1 MKLYDNAFS
10 PFARKVRLV
19 LDYKG
24 LAYEAVDALEPGA
37 HEMLAAV
44 NPRVEVPVLDDD
56 GLLVV
61 NSADIVAYLDHRYP
75 DNPVLPADPATRVRA
90 RALERLADTLI
101 DAITHDISMW
111 LWPTLGRT
119 DVPPPG
125 LLDAARRDLEA
136 IYAELNADLARRE
149 FLCGALSIADFA
161 VFPHLTA
168 VKFLDVPF
176 SGDRHPHL
184 LAWYKRVRAL
194 AVFRGDLD
202 RASAWMERNAT
213 RGPITNRVVW
223 RGDRIEWL
231 LANGFHEW
239 FLSEIRAE
247 RVGWPLRSTR
257 P

>member
-19 LDYKG
+19 LDYKH
-24 LAYEAVDALEPGA
+24 LPYEAIDALEPGA
-37 HEMLAAV
+37 HEALEAV

-119 DVPPPG
+119 DARPSG

-136 IYAELNADLARRE
+136 IYAELNGDLVRRE
-149 FLCGALSIADFA
+149 FLCGSSLSIADFA
-161 VFPHLTA
+161 MFPHLTA

-176 SGDRHPHL
+176 S
-184 LAWYKRVRAL
+184 AL
-194 AVFRGDLD
+194 VAYDQ
-202 RASAWMERNAT
+202 
-213 RGPITNRVVW
+213 
-223 RGDRIEWL
+223 
-231 LANGFHEW
+231 
-239 FLSEIRAE
+239 
-247 RVGWPLRSTR
+247 
-257 P
+257 

>member
-19 LDYKG
+19 LDYKR
-24 LAYEAVDALEPGA
+24 LPYEAIDALEPGA
-37 HEMLAAV
+37 HETLAAV

-61 NSADIVAYLDHRYP
+61 NSADIIAYLDHRYP
-75 DNPVLPADPATRVRA
+75 DNPVLPANPATRVRA

-119 DVPPPG
+119 DARPPG

-136 IYAELNADLARRE
+136 IYAELNGDLARRE

-176 SGDRHPHL
+176 SAERHPHL
-184 LAWYKRVRAL
+184 LAWYKRVRSL
-194 AVFRGDLD
+194 PVFRSDLD

-239 FLSEIRAE
+239 LLAEIRAE
-247 RVGWPLRSTR
+247 RVGWPVRSRR